1 MTKRETHV
9 RSTNRLLSLVL
20 APLLFVAGC
29 AGSASQGGSTEAT
42 AGPPQ
47 SGGDLTVLE
56 DGGFSGSWPTGLDP
70 ATNTTGGAN
79 LPQMS
84 AIYGG
89 LFMLTSKDDGSDA
102 KVEPNQ
108 AESYEFADGGKTVRI
123 TLRKGITFSDG
134 TPLDAAAVVFNIQ
147 RAMKSTCTCKPLWPL
162 ATDGVAAE
170 GDNVVVLKFTRPYAA
185 AINAFPVTN
194 ANWIASPTA
203 FQKLGADKFKITPVG
218 AGPFTV
224 VSNQL
229 NSELVLKKNP
239 NYFKKG
245 LPYLDNLTFKSIGG
259 DQPAYQA
266 LLAGQAQAY
275 EGLNTTPLL
284 KQAQSNAQLTVT
296 VQPPTSPYVVQLNTK
311 IAPFNDQKAREAIY
325 AATDFAAIAKG
336 LFGGS
341 FPVSQMFTGPG
352 GLFHHEK
359 IDGYPK
365 YDLKKAKQLVQ
376 ELGGLTV
383 TLGTL
388 DTYVAEQVMTAL
400 QTQWKDAGI
409 NVNIEKYQLSTLVQQ
424 FNSGKWQSM
433 LQTAGAWDPASG
445 VGVGFRFQSTSPFSG
460 VSDPEL
466 DQLLNDAAATID
478 SAQREDLYV
487 KAAELIATKAYAPF
501 GLAFAPANLAV
512 KGVHGPGLTTKIP
525 PIVVNSTIL
534 WDKVW
539 REKS

>member
-1 MTKRETHV
+1 MRNT
-9 RSTNRLLSLVL
+9 SRLLSLLL

-29 AGSASQGGSTEAT
+29 GGTASPSGSRA
-42 AGPPQ
+42 AGPPR
-47 SGGDLTVLE
+47 SGGELTVLE
-56 DGGFSGSWPTGLDP
+56 DAGFSGSWPTGLDP
-70 ATNTTGGAN
+70 ATSTTGGAN

-89 LFMLTSKDDGSDA
+89 LFTLTAADDGSDA

-108 AESYEFADGGKTVRI
+108 AESYEFADGGTTVRI
-123 TLRKGITFSDG
+123 TLREGIQFSDG
-134 TPLDAAAVVFNIQ
+134 TPFDAAAVVFNIQ
-147 RAMKSTCTCKPLWPL
+147 RAMKSPCTCRPLWPL
-162 ATDGVAAE
+162 AENGVTAE
-170 GDNVVVLKFTRPYAA
+170 GDRVVVLSFTRPYAA
-185 AINAFPVTN
+185 AINSFPVSN
-194 ANWIASPTA
+194 VNWIVSPTA
-203 FQKLGADKFKITPVG
+203 LEKLGEDKFKIEPVG

-224 VSNQL
+224 ESDQL
-229 NSELVLKKNP
+229 NSELVLRKNP

-245 LPYLDNLTFKSIGG
+245 LPYLDKLTFKSIGG

-284 KQAQSNAQLTVT
+284 EQAKSNERLTVT

-311 IAPFNDQKAREAIY
+311 IAPFNDKKAREAIY
-325 AATDFAAIAKG
+325 AATDFGAIAKG
-336 LFGGS
+336 LFKGS

-359 IDGYPK
+359 IDGYPAF
-365 YDLKKAKQLVQ
+365 DLDHAKQLVK

-400 QTQWKDAGI
+400 QTQWKEAGI
-409 NVNIEKYQLSTLVQQ
+409 DVSIEKYQLSTLVQQ
-424 FNSGKWQSM
+424 FNSGKWQAM

-445 VGVGFRFQSTSPFSG
+445 VGVGFRFSSTSPFSG
-460 VSDPEL
+460 VVDPEL

-478 SAQREDLYV
+478 AAERENLYV
-487 KAAELIATKAYAPF
+487 TAAKLIAEKAYAPF
-501 GLAFAPANLAV
+501 GLAFAPANIAV
-512 KGVHGPGLTTKIP
+512 TGVHGPGLTTKIP
-525 PIVVNSTIL
+525 PIVVNSGIL

-539 REKS
+539 RESS

>member
-1 MTKRETHV
+1 V
-9 RSTNRLLSLVL
+9 RSTNRLLSLL
-20 APLLFVAGC
+20 FAPLLFVAGC
-29 AGSASQGGSTEAT
+29 AGAASPGGSSEGT

-47 SGGDLTVLE
+47 RGGELTVLE
-56 DGGFSGSWPTGLDP
+56 DAGFGGSWPTGLDP

-79 LPQMS
+79 LPQMG

-89 LFMLTSKDDGSDA
+89 LFALTAKDDGSEA

-108 AESYEFADGGKTVRI
+108 AESYELADGGTTVRI
-123 TLRKGITFSDG
+123 TLRAGIQFSDG

-147 RAMKSTCTCKPLWPL
+147 RAMTSTCTCRPIWPL
-162 ATDGVAAE
+162 AENGVSAE
-170 GDNVVVLKFTRPYAA
+170 SDRVVVLRFTRPYAA
-185 AINAFPVTN
+185 VINAFPVTN
-194 ANWIASPTA
+194 ANWIVSPTA
-203 FQKLGADKFKITPVG
+203 LQKMGEDRFKIEPVG

-229 NSELVLKKNP
+229 NSELVLERNP
-239 NYFKKG
+239 NYFKDG
-245 LPYLDNLTFKSIGG
+245 LPYLDKLTFKSIGG

-284 KQAQSNAQLTVT
+284 EQARSNPQLTVT

-311 IAPFNDQKAREAIY
+311 IAPFDDEKAREAVY

-341 FPVSQMFTGPG
+341 YPVSQMFTGPG

-359 IDGYPK
+359 IDGYPEF
-365 YDLKKAKQLVQ
+365 DLARAKKLVG
-376 ELGGLTV
+376 ELGGLDV
-383 TLGTL
+383 TIGTL

-400 QTQWKDAGI
+400 QTQWKAAGI
-409 NVNIEKYQLSTLVQQ
+409 NVNIEKYQLSTLVQK
-424 FNSGKWQSM
+424 FNSGQWQSM

-445 VGVGFRFQSTSPFSG
+445 VGVTFRFSSTSPFSG
-460 VSDPEL
+460 VADATL

-478 SAQREDLYV
+478 PAEREKLYV
-487 KAAELIATKAYAPF
+487 SAAERIADKAYAPF

-525 PIVVNSTIL
+525 PIVVNSGVL

-539 REKS
+539 RENA

>member
-1 MTKRETHV
+1 V
-9 RSTNRLLSLVL
+9 RKRLLSLL
-20 APLLFVAGC
+20 FAPLLFVAGC
-29 AGSASQGGSTEAT
+29 GGSATPSESQAA

-47 SGGDLTVLE
+47 RGGELTVLE

-70 ATNTTGGAN
+70 ATSTTGGAN

-84 AIYGG
+84 SIYGG
-89 LFMLTSKDDGSDA
+89 LFVVTAKDDGTGA

-108 AESYEFADGGKTVRI
+108 AESYELADGGNTVRI
-123 TLRKGITFSDG
+123 TLRDGITFSDG
-134 TPLDAAAVVFNIQ
+134 TPFDAAAVVFNIQ
-147 RAMKSTCTCKPLWPL
+147 RDMKSPCTCRPLWPL
-162 ATDGVAAE
+162 AEGGVSAE
-170 GDNVVVLKFTRPYAA
+170 GDRVVVLKFTRPYAA
-185 AINAFPVTN
+185 VINSFPVSN
-194 ANWIASPTA
+194 VNWIVSPTA
-203 FQKLGADKFKITPVG
+203 LQKLGEDKFKIEPVG

-229 NSELVLKKNP
+229 NSELALQRNK
-239 NYFKKG
+239 NYFKEG
-245 LPYLDNLTFKSIGG
+245 LPYLDKLTFKSIEG

-284 KQAQSNAQLTVT
+284 EQAQSNQRLTVT

-311 IAPFNDQKAREAIY
+311 IAPFNNQKAREAIY

-336 LFGGS
+336 LFKGS

-359 IDGYPK
+359 IDGYPRF
-365 YDLKKAKQLVQ
+365 DLAHAKELVA
-376 ELGGLTV
+376 ELGGLKV

-388 DTYVAEQVMTAL
+388 STYVAEQVMTAL
-400 QTQWKDAGI
+400 QTQWKAAGI
-409 NVNIEKYQLSTLVQQ
+409 DVSIEKYQLSTLVQQ
-424 FNSGKWQSM
+424 FNSGKWQAM

-445 VGVGFRFQSTSPFSG
+445 VGVGFRFSSTSPFSG
-460 VSDPEL
+460 VVDPDL
-466 DQLLNDAAATID
+466 DKLLNAAAASLD
-478 SAQREDLYV
+478 PAEREQLYV
-487 KAAELIATKAYAPF
+487 KAAERIAEKAYAPF

-525 PIVVNSTIL
+525 PIVVNSGIL

-539 REKS
+539 REKA